1 MREITSEILIILFLV
16 LANGVF
22 AMTEIAV
29 VSARKARLQ
38 QWANEGNHRA
48 QNALDLANSPN
59 RFLATI
65 QVVIT
70 LITLLTGAYGYEKR
84 LAERYGFS
92 AEYKQYLED
101 RLKEYKSPYGAEKSP
116 NLRFMWR

>member
-1 MREITSEILIILFLV
+1 MSGVGVEIFIIFILILG
-16 LANGVF
+16 NGLF

-38 QWANEGNHRA
+38 QWANEGNTRA

-70 LITLLTGAYGYEKR
+70 MVTLLTGAYG
-84 LAERYGFS
+84 GS
-92 AEYKQYLED
+92 TI
-101 RLKEYKSPYGAEKSP
+101 AEKIAAQLEPLAWLAPYRERIS
-116 NLRFMWR
+116 LTIVVV

>member
-1 MREITSEILIILFLV
+1 MSGVGIQLFIIIVLI
-16 LANGVF
+16 LANGLF

-38 QWANEGNHRA
+38 QWANVGNRRA

-70 LITLLTGAYGYEKR
+70 LVTLLTGAYGGSTIAEKI
-84 LAERYGFS
+84 AVH
-92 AEYKQYLED
+92 LEPFAW
-101 RLKEYKSPYGAEKSP
+101 LSPYSERIS
-116 NLRFMWR
+116 LTLV

>member
-1 MREITSEILIILFLV
+1 MSGVGFEFFIIAILILV
-16 LANGVF
+16 NGLF

-38 QWANEGNHRA
+38 QWANEGNRRA

-70 LITLLTGAYGYEKR
+70 MFTLLTGAYG
-84 LAERYGFS
+84 GS
-92 AEYKQYLED
+92 TI
-101 RLKEYKSPYGAEKSP
+101 AEKISVHLEGLP
-116 NLRFMWR
+116 WVGQYHERIGL